1 MVRKTDIAG
10 KLRHTIIIQ
19 STTQTQS
26 SSGAITDSWGTFATV
41 RASIT
46 PLNGR
51 EYFESQQVNAEE
63 VTRFTIRYIAS
74 ITTKMRILWGS
85 RTYDIRSI
93 INVNQVDK
101 LMNLMVVE
109 DV

>member
-10 KLRHTIIIQ
+10 KLRHSIIIQ
-19 STTQTQS
+19 NTTET
-26 SSGAITDSWGTFATV
+26 TVWGTFANV

-51 EYFESQQVNAEE
+51 EYFESKQINSEE
-63 VTRFTIRYIAS
+63 VTRFTIRYIKD
-74 ITTKMRILWGS
+74 ITTKMRILWGT
-85 RTYDIRSI
+85 RIYDIRSI
-93 INVNQVDK
+93 INLTETDK
-101 LMNLMVVE
+101 LMVLMVVE